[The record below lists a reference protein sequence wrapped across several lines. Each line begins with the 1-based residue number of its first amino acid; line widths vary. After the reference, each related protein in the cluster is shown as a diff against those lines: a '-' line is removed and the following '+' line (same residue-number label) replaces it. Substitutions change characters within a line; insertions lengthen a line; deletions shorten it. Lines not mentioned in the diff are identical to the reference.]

1 MGNDFT
7 KNGTWK
13 IYERRKGR
21 RVKTRR
27 KTELRK
33 FMEDEKEK
41 GKRKRRFECQT
52 FPVSRRGIF
61 SA

>member
-1 MGNDFT
+1 MGNDFA

-27 KTELRK
+27 KMKFRK

-41 GKRKRRFECQT
+41 KKKEETFRMSDLPRFET
-52 FPVSRRGIF
+52 GHF
-61 SA
+61 